1 MADIRILVPSSTR
14 PFEDMEDGR
23 PSPRKYAR
31 SVTAIP
37 SVRPTHQTMFEKL
50 GAPTNLLEW
59 VEWYHEFRKNR
70 GIPERGLLPAVAL
83 DLRSR
88 TSVTFVEE
96 DDRGPTPG
104 ELTEIELEEVF
115 S

>member
-23 PSPRKYAR
+23 PSPRTYAR
-31 SVTAIP
+31 ITARSYI
-37 SVRPTHQTMFEKL
+37 HQANPTMFEKL
-50 GAPTNLLEW
+50 GAPTDLLEW
-59 VEWYHEFRKNR
+59 AEWYHEYRKNR
-70 GIPERGLLPAVAL
+70 GIPERGLMPAIAL

-88 TSVTFVEE
+88 TSVTFVEA
-96 DDRGPTPG
+96 DDREPTPG
-104 ELTEIELEEVF
+104 ELTEIELEEMF

>member
-23 PSPRKYAR
+23 PSPRQYAR
-31 SVTAIP
+31 VTTIP
-37 SVRPTHQTMFEKL
+37 SVRPSHQTMFEKL

-59 VEWYHEFRKNR
+59 VEWYHEYRKDR
-70 GIPERGLLPAVAL
+70 GIPESGLMPAVAL
-83 DLRSR
+83 DLRPR
-88 TSVTFVEE
+88 TSVTFVEG
-96 DDRGPTPG
+96 DDRELTPR
-104 ELTEIELEEVF
+104 ELTETELEEMF

>member
-23 PSPRKYAR
+23 PSPRQYAR
-31 SVTAIP
+31 VTALP
-37 SVRPTHQTMFEKL
+37 SVRPSHQTMFEKL

-59 VEWYHEFRKNR
+59 AEWYHEYRKNR

-88 TSVTFVEE
+88 TSVTFVEG
-96 DDRGPTPG
+96 DDRGPTPE
-104 ELTEIELEEVF
+104 ELTAIELEEMF

>member
-1 MADIRILVPSSTR
+1 MSDIRIIVSAPTR
-14 PFEDMEDGR
+14 HFQDVEDGR
-23 PSPRKYAR
+23 PSPRKRAR
-31 SVTAIP
+31 VTARASIHP
-37 SVRPTHQTMFEKL
+37 SNQTMFEKL

>member
-1 MADIRILVPSSTR
+1 MADFHILVPASTR

-31 SVTAIP
+31 RVTARA
-37 SVRPTHQTMFEKL
+37 SLHQANPTVFEKL
-50 GAPTNLLEW
+50 GAPTDPLEW
-59 VEWYHEFRKNR
+59 TEWYHEYRMNR
-70 GIPERGLLPAVAL
+70 GIPKCGLLPAVAL

-88 TSVTFVEE
+88 TSVTFVEG
-96 DDRGPTPG
+96 DDREPTPG
-104 ELTEIELEEVF
+104 ELTEIELEEMF

>member
-23 PSPRKYAR
+23 PSPRQYAR
-31 SVTAIP
+31 VTARSSIP
-37 SVRPTHQTMFEKL
+37 PSNLTMFEKL

-59 VEWYHEFRKNR
+59 IEWYHEFRMNR

-88 TSVTFVEE
+88 TSITFVEE
-96 DDRGPTPG
+96 DDREPTPG
-104 ELTEIELEEVF
+104 ELTAIELEELF
-115 S
+115 